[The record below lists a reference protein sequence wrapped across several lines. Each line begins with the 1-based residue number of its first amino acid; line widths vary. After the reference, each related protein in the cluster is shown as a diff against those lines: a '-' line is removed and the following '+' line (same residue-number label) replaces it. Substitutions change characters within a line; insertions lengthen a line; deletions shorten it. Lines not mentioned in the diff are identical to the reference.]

1 MEGDGTMKDIN
12 MNISKEALKI
22 IAFVLL
28 FLIIAGVFVWY
39 VAIPKYNEIQQL
51 NAEIAKQEDH
61 LNLLLLAQ
69 SKITTINN
77 DINNFTIRIANLQKV
92 LPPERDEFL
101 YGEEVLALA
110 NTSNVTVTSMQFPK
124 QSGTNA
130 SGQNVDFSL
139 NIESSNLANIT
150 KFIDALK
157 NFPQITEL
165 SNLNISKAQSLA
177 GAVQSPAYSVNMK
190 GIIYLSQRK

>member
-1 MEGDGTMKDIN
+1 MEGYGTMKDIN

-51 NAEIAKQEDH
+51 NAEITKQEDH

-69 SKITTINN
+69 SKITIINN

-165 SNLNISKAQSLA
+165 SSLNISKAQLLE

>member
-1 MEGDGTMKDIN
+1 MKDIN

-51 NAEIAKQEDH
+51 NAEITKQEDH

-69 SKITTINN
+69 SKITIINN

-165 SNLNISKAQSLA
+165 SSLNISKAQLLE

>member
-28 FLIIAGVFVWY
+28 FLVIAGIFVWY
-39 VAIPKYNEIQQL
+39 VALPKYNEIQQL
-51 NAEIAKQEDH
+51 NAQIAKQEDH

-101 YGEEVLALA
+101 YGEEILALA

-124 QSGTNA
+124 QSGTNT

-165 SNLNISKAQSLA
+165 SNLDVSTAQSLA
-177 GAVQSPAYSVNMK
+177 GVAQSPAYSVNMK